1 MSLITNIGS
10 GISNDRDCVLSI
22 LESLMENSV
31 QQMVKFAVFIKV
43 SPIIILIHVHVH
55 QDVLHVHCKY
65 LTI

>member
-43 SPIIILIHVHVH
+43 SPIIHLYMYMYINMYYMYIVN
-55 QDVLHVHCKY
+55 
-65 LTI
+65 I

>member
-43 SPIIILIHVHVH
+43 SSNHNTYTCTCTSRCTTCTL
-55 QDVLHVHCKY
+55 
-65 LTI
+65 

>member
-55 QDVLHVHCKY
+55 QHVLHVHYKY
-65 LTI
+65 STI